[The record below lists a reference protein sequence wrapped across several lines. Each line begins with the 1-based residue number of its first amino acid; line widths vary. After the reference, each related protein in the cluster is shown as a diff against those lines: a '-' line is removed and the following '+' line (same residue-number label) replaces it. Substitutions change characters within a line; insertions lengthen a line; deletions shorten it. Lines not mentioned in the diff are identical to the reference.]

1 MLQLKNRIQII
12 LCLLK
17 PCNLRP
23 GARKASEETN
33 QPFHLPITFEVHP
46 PNLEQKSKVEI
57 VLDWLSIHFCCRQ
70 VVVTTKIWT
79 TCLQFFGSL
88 VLYFLWGR
96 RSQLQVLI
104 YESTVQKFGDS
115 RLLKCSN
122 ITFSAQRNL
131 ALFLGRK
138 KHVFVNPHPSN
149 GKEGDVNP
157 LSSDLMGLAK
167 ERNVNMSLLCC
178 NTSSWFHSKMA
189 RKIHLL
195 PRS

>member
-17 PCNLRP
+17 PLQP
-23 GARKASEETN
+23 AARGPKGIGRN
-33 QPFHLPITFEVHP
+33 QPKLSSSHHFVQNP
-46 PNLEQKSKVEI
+46 PNLEQNPTVEI
-57 VLDWLSIHFCCRQ
+57 VGLKSTHFCCRQ

-79 TCLQFFGSL
+79 TCLQFLSL
-88 VLYFLWGR
+88 KVFFV
-96 RSQLQVLI
+96 RSCRQLQVLI